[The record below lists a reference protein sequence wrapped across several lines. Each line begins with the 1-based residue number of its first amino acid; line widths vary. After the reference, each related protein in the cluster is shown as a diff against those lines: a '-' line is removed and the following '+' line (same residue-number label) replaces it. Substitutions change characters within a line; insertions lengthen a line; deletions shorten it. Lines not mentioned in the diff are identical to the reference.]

1 MCVYGYIRIFTRT
14 YAYNYTHIRVYLY
27 AYTCI
32 RIRTYAH
39 YAHVLVNVYLS
50 GTVIDF
56 TLSNARQFYSSKG
69 DPLGVNG
76 LSGTLTSS
84 FGTAQISLQILSSG
98 VTFTTSFSLALVHYP
113 FPLQF
118 LANMNPSLFTQLL
131 NISSARF
138 L

>member
-1 MCVYGYIRIFTRT
+1 MGIYEFLYTHTRITIRT
-14 YAYNYTHIRVYLY
+14 YAYTYTHIRVYV
-27 AYTCI
+27 
-32 RIRTYAH
+32 YAH